1 MKSSQES
8 TVIFSNKIEIKP
20 LSVNEAWQGRRF
32 KTEKYKNYEK
42 LLLFSLPPSKTNWDK
57 IPIDLTLSIGFSN
70 VASDIDNAVKPFIDV
85 LQKRYKFNDKYI
97 FRLIVEKEMVTKGK
111 EFIKFTIKKF
121 SKDWLF

>member
-8 TVIFSNKIEIKP
+8 TVIFSNEIEIKP

-42 LLLFSLPPSKTNWDK
+42 LLLLSLPASKKNWDK
-57 IPIDLTLSIGFSN
+57 IPIELTLAIGFSN

-97 FRLIVEKEMVTKGK
+97 FRLVVEKEMVTKGK
-111 EFIKFTIKKF
+111 EFIRFTIKKF
-121 SKDWLF
+121 SKD

>member
-57 IPIDLTLSIGFSN
+57 IPIELTLSIGFSN

-111 EFIKFTIKKF
+111 EFIKYTIKKF
-121 SKDWLF
+121 SKD